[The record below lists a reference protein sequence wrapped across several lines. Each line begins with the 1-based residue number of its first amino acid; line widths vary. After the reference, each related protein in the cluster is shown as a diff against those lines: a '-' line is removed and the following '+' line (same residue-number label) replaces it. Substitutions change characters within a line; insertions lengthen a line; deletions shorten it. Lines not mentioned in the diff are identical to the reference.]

1 MANRNTVWSEV
12 LAEELAKVGLQEVCL
27 APGSRSTPLVLAIA
41 AHPNIKIYTHL
52 DERSAGFFA
61 LGLAKASMRPVA
73 LVCTSGTAAA
83 NFFPA
88 VIEAHQ
94 SGVPLLVLSADRPFE
109 LRDSGANQS
118 IDQVRL
124 YGSFALWSVDVA
136 LPEAQPEAVF
146 IRSLRTLAARAY
158 ATATGPRPGVVH
170 LNLPFRKPLEP
181 TPVPNDLSE
190 PPADATERAEAFT
203 RVIRPTPKLESNKI
217 SELGQ
222 ALSECKSGIII
233 CGVDCPREAAFLNA
247 LNNLSGQTGFPILT
261 DAASGL
267 RFSELGTLAGF
278 DSYLATDCVP
288 QPEFILRF
296 GRAPT
301 SAPLQ
306 RYLAGLEPKENW
318 QVSAAGLWADETHQ
332 LTRFIKTDEVD
343 FCEQLT
349 QALKVHEYQ
358 SKPEL
363 KERFSQLE
371 TLNWNFWQD
380 KLEEEYFDGSIGYN
394 LVQSLPDDSV
404 LFVGNSLSVRHLEQ
418 FGYAKNKSLDVYA
431 NRGAS
436 GIDGNIST
444 ALGLGAAHSNKPL
457 FMLLGDLTLY
467 HDMNGLWGLRH
478 LKNPVTVVLLNNNGG
493 GIFRRL
499 PIADYEPE
507 FSQYFLTPPDLDFKH
522 TAALYGLEY
531 IKVDSLESFQ
541 QALSKATYPKLIDV
555 QTDSAQDADIR
566 NSLMK
571 QYQTFIKE
579 NL

>member
-1 MANRNTVWSEV
+1 MANRNTLWAGV
-12 LAEELAKVGLQEVCL
+12 LTTELAKAGLKEVCL
-27 APGSRSTPLVLAIA
+27 APGSRSTPLVLAFA
-41 AHPNIKIYTHL
+41 KHPDITVYTHL
-52 DERSAGFFA
+52 DERSTGFFS
-61 LGLAKASMRPVA
+61 LGLAKASRRPVA

-136 LPEAQPEAVF
+136 LPAAQPEAVF
-146 IRSLRTLAARAY
+146 IRGLRTLAARAY
-158 ATATGPRPGVVH
+158 ATAAGPRPGVVH

-181 TPVPNDLSE
+181 TPVPSDLTE
-190 PPADATERAEAFT
+190 PPPDATERSGAFT
-203 RVIRPTPKLESNKI
+203 QVVRPAPKLEPDKI
-217 SELGQ
+217 NTLVQ
-222 ALSECKSGIII
+222 ALADCESGIII
-233 CGVDCPREAAFLNA
+233 CGVDCPRDQTFQDA
-247 LNNLSGQTGFPILT
+247 LNDFSKQSGFPIFA
-261 DAASGL
+261 DSASGL
-267 RFSELGTLAGF
+267 RFSELETLSGF
-278 DSYLATDCVP
+278 NSYLAIDPLP
-288 QPEFILRF
+288 QPEFVLRL

-301 SAPLQ
+301 SAVLQ

-332 LTRFIKTDEVD
+332 LTRFIQTDEAD
-343 FCEQLT
+343 FCQQLT
-349 QALKVHEYQ
+349 QALRKGDDHSDSQ
-358 SKPEL
+358 A
-363 KERFSQLE
+363 KETFERLE
-371 TLNWNFWQD
+371 TLTWTFWQGH
-380 KLEEEYFDGSIGYN
+380 LSNEYFDGSVTYT
-394 LVQSLPDDSV
+394 LLKSLPENSV
-404 LFVGNSLSVRHLEQ
+404 LFVGNSLSVRHVEQ
-418 FGYAKNKSLDVYA
+418 FGQTDQPIEVHA

-436 GIDGNIST
+436 GIDGNVST
-444 ALGLGAAHSNKPL
+444 ALGLGAAHTDKPL

-467 HDMNGLWGLRH
+467 HDMNGLWGLKH
-478 LKNPVTVVLLNNNGG
+478 LENPVTIVLLNNNGG

-499 PIADYEPE
+499 PIAEFEPE
-507 FSQYFLTPPDLDFKH
+507 FSQYFLTPPDLDFAH

-531 IKVDSLESFQ
+531 FPVKSLEDFQ
-541 QALSKATYPKLIDV
+541 EALAASKHPKLIDV

-579 NL
+579 TF